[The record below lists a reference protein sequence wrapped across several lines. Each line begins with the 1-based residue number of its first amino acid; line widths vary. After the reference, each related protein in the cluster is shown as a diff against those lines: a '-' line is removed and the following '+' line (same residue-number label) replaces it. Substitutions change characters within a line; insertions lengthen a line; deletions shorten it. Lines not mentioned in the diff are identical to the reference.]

1 MAGDITALAFMQARM
16 PLIDYRGSDANDQ
29 KHSQDRTVALVKRWK
44 ALNEELRASRRGT
57 LECCEATPGKGSA
70 AILSIVDKG
79 RFDGLQ
85 EAIKA
90 HTEQIN
96 AMETAIEALDKIIT
110 DNSLSP
116 GFWDE
121 LKRRMA
127 SSGSSIYT
135 QKNNISKLV
144 SFYTQQN
151 PRMPPEDVLKIPEF
165 AEKRAAAERIIE
177 QDRAYLDKMKPLV
190 AEIEGILSSVGC

>member
-16 PLIDYRGSDANDQ
+16 PLIDYRGNDANDQ
-29 KHSQDRTVALVKRWK
+29 KHSQDRTVALVK
-44 ALNEELRASRRGT
+44 LRTSRRGT

-90 HTEQIN
+90 HLEQIA
-96 AMETAIEALDKIIT
+96 AMETAINALDNLIES
-110 DNSLSP
+110 NNLSL
-116 GFWDE
+116 GFIEE
-121 LKRRMA
+121 LKRRLA
-127 SSGSSIYT
+127 SAVSSIFKQQTNITNLATFYT
-135 QKNNISKLV
+135 QKN
-144 SFYTQQN
+144 
-151 PRMPPEDVLKIPEF
+151 PRKPPEDVLKIPEF

-177 QDRAYLDKMKPLV
+177 QDRAYLIK
-190 AEIEGILSSVGC
+190 